1 MPYVC
6 EKSNGKMSDL
16 LGCHLLTSNRA
27 FSLAVP
33 FHLMSQLCSRYLK
46 LLAGQRFIDSAK
58 NCLCSS
64 SLLLSGCFLIVSCPL
79 LFFPVIRD
87 QH

>member
-1 MPYVC
+1 
-6 EKSNGKMSDL
+6 MSDL

-64 SLLLSGCFLIVSCPL
+64 SLEVCKV
-79 LFFPVIRD
+79 VTVTVTRD
-87 QH
+87 RDRDNFADL